1 MWVLRSSVNADF
13 RFRSAEPPDMDLT
26 RRAPQLGI
34 AACLAVIGAVIAPY
48 VALPEDAATGLA
60 IYYEAGFFGPRL
72 VGVFAAVAIVVLGA
86 GLGERSDP
94 VTIAGAALV
103 IGLFM
108 TVMSIEW
115 IVSLTPDAVT
125 GITTQDWLAY
135 HRWFVLAF
143 SALTAVAAGLY
154 ARALGVL

>member
-1 MWVLRSSVNADF
+1 
-13 RFRSAEPPDMDLT
+13 MDLT
-26 RRAPQLGI
+26 RLAPQLGI
-34 AACLAVIGAVIAPY
+34 AACLAVIAAVIAPY
-48 VALPEDAATGLA
+48 VALPEDAAAGLA
-60 IYYEAGFFGPRL
+60 FYYGAGFFGPRL

-135 HRWFVLAF
+135 HRWAVLGC
-143 SALTAVAAGLY
+143 SVLVVAAAVLY
-154 ARALGVL
+154 ARALDVL

>member
-1 MWVLRSSVNADF
+1 
-13 RFRSAEPPDMDLT
+13 MDLT

-34 AACLAVIGAVIAPY
+34 AACLAVVCVVVAPY

-60 IYYEAGFFGPRL
+60 FYYDAGFFGPRL
-72 VGVFAAVAIVVLGA
+72 IGVFAAVAIVVLGA

-94 VTIAGAALV
+94 ATIAGAALV

-108 TVMSIEW
+108 TLMSIEW
-115 IVSLTPDAVT
+115 LLALSPEDVT

-135 HRWFVLAF
+135 HRWLVLAF
-143 SALTAVAAGLY
+143 SALSAAAAGLY
-154 ARALGVL
+154 ARALGLL

>member
-1 MWVLRSSVNADF
+1 
-13 RFRSAEPPDMDLT
+13 MDLS

-34 AACLAVIGAVIAPY
+34 VACLAVILTVVAPY
-48 VALPEDAATGLA
+48 LALPEDAGTGLA
-60 IYYEAGFFGPRL
+60 FYYDAGIFGPRL
-72 VGVFAAVAIVVLGA
+72 IGVFAAVSIVILGA

-108 TVMSIEW
+108 TLLSVVW
-115 IVSLTPDAVT
+115 VVTVSPEDVT

-143 SALTAVAAGLY
+143 SGLSALAAGLY

>member
-1 MWVLRSSVNADF
+1 
-13 RFRSAEPPDMDLT
+13 MDLV

-34 AACLAVIGAVIAPY
+34 AACLAVVCVVIAPY
-48 VALPEDAATGLA
+48 IVLPEDASAGLTL
-60 IYYEAGFFGPRL
+60 YYNAGFFGPRL
-72 VGVFAAVAIVVLGA
+72 VGVFAAVAIVILGA

-108 TVMSIEW
+108 TLMSVEW
-115 IVSLTPDAVT
+115 IVSLSPDAVT

-135 HRWFVLAF
+135 HRWLVLGF
-143 SALTAVAAGLY
+143 SALSAVAAGLY

>member
-1 MWVLRSSVNADF
+1 MN
-13 RFRSAEPPDMDLT
+13 LT

-34 AACLAVIGAVIAPY
+34 AACLAVLVVIIAPY
-48 VALPEDAATGLA
+48 VLLPQSAGTGLA
-60 IYYEAGFFGPRL
+60 LYYDAGFFGPQL
-72 VGVFAAVAIVVLGA
+72 VGVFAAVGIVVLGA

-94 VTIAGAALV
+94 VTVAGAALV

-108 TVMSIEW
+108 TLMSVEW
-115 IVSLTPDAVT
+115 VVAVSPEDIT

-135 HRWFVLAF
+135 HRWLVLAC
-143 SALTAVAAGLY
+143 SALSAVAAGLY